1 MTWQCHVCASPCDGR
16 IRCGECGVVIY
27 CSRRH
32 QVRAVEQAAARARW
46 RSGRWLAQLRGTSRA
61 IRPFAPSP
69 WSFTAMPVKALAA
82 HWRQH
87 SQEGECARFS
97 LQLQGAPAVLDLP
110 FPFLHNGIAHAY
122 HVPIMCLSCAYH
134 VPIMCQSCAYHVPIT
149 CLSCAYHVPIMCLSC
164 AYHVPI
170 MCLSC
175 AYHVYHVPIMCLSCA
190 YHVPIMCLSCAYH
203 VPIMCLSRA
212 YHVPIMC
219 LSCAYH
225 VPIMCL
231 SCAYHVPI
239 MCLSCAYHVPITCL
253 SCAYHVPIM
262 CLSCAYHV
270 PIMCLSCAYHVPIM
284 CLSCAYHVPI
294 MCLSRAYHVPIMC
307 LSRAYHVPIMCLSCA
322 YHVPIMCLSCA
333 YHVPIMCL
341 SCAYHVP
348 IMCLSCAYHVP
359 IMCLS
364 CAYHVPIMC
373 LSCAYHVPIMCLSCA
388 YHVPIT
394 CLSRAY
400 HVPIMCL
407 SCAYHVPIMCLSCA
421 ITCLS
426 RAYHV
431 PIMCLSRAYHVPIM
445 CLSRAYHVPITCLS
459 CAYHVP
465 ITCLSCA
472 YHVPITC
479 LSCAYHVRI
488 MCLSCAYHLHIM
500 CTSCAYHVPIPPS
513 PTLPALLH
521 APSLCLCAA
530 SGVQVEQGRHT
541 MCSFLSSLHL
551 HARGPYAAL
560 CGCSPLP
567 ELLPATD
574 ERQTAPRAPSSPLI
588 NSASCAASP
597 PTTPMA
603 LRGHPTL
610 LPALPPLPFSLLS
623 WRHYY
628 LWRGLPLHSPAAL
641 LLHTPLTILLAL
653 HLLLQPVPPPPPPL
667 PVTNQFPGHTSSEAD
682 AFSGTDAPSGI
693 AAGREQRGEAD
704 QSRCAEGQQQCQRC
718 GMRTRPSLCIH
729 VLGADREAQEA
740 AALAELRV
748 LLPGMDTCVH
758 LIGPNISTHMHGKRI
773 LLQHPPA
780 FEPCEPHPAQ
790 PQPAEPQPF
799 EPQPAE
805 PQPAETQ
812 PAEPQP
818 AEPQPAEPQPTEPQP
833 VEPQPAEP
841 QFAEPQPPET
851 ASIAAGVAVH
861 FHRGLY
867 HHVLPSL
874 ACSPLAP
881 PHSSELANPPTTTA
895 VCPCT
900 SLHHSQHASPLH
912 HSDQLQQL
920 SHRHHSHRGLQPRRS
935 TESQGGK
942 EAGRRHRKH
951 NQSVLPHSSFHQTL
965 MLRQRLPA
973 LITDF
978 SHEAAERARESGGAS
993 RHGKGGGRGCTTR
1006 SLPIRSLS
1014 CCLVLSLC
1022 SISPLLS
1029 RQVVMLQHVLSALV
1043 TDFTHQAAA
1052 ERAPC
1057 QTLMSRPSPPHQ
1069 VLMLR
1074 GGLPALIT
1082 DYSHEAAQQAGE
1094 KGRRSSCCTVGCQP
1108 ALIMVYS
1115 HEAAQQAGEA
1125 GRQHSQYSQHRAAS
1139 SLFSHQV
1146 LVLHSGLPASTHHGL
1161 QPRGS
1166 TTSRRGREA
1175 AQPVLTAPCCLV
1187 PLLPSGSRAAQWT
1200 ASQRSSQATATSQQ
1214 RELLDRPSCLVR
1226 LPSPSARSSCCSTGC
1241 QRSSRT
1247 SATRHHCGLHHVLPP
1262 LPPSPHIICYLVT
1275 LPSSPHAA
1283 WGLPALITGSSPHA
1297 AAQAASAHH
1306 GLQPRGSRESSLL
1319 DPHASSVCPPPPH
1332 QVLMLRCGLPALITD
1347 YSHEAAERAREALC
1361 SLAVDVQLDLRASP
1375 P

>member
-32 QVRAVEQAAARARW
+32 Q
-46 RSGRWLAQLRGTSRA
+46 
-61 IRPFAPSP
+61 
-69 WSFTAMPVKALAA
+69 AA

-110 FPFLHNGIAHAY
+110 FPFLHKSVIQWHC
-122 HVPIMCLSCAYH
+122 P
-134 VPIMCQSCAYHVPIT
+134 
-149 CLSCAYHVPIMCLSC
+149 
-164 AYHVPI
+164 
-170 MCLSC
+170 
-175 AYHVYHVPIMCLSCA
+175 
-190 YHVPIMCLSCAYH
+190 
-203 VPIMCLSRA
+203 
-212 YHVPIMC
+212 
-219 LSCAYH
+219 
-225 VPIMCL
+225 
-231 SCAYHVPI
+231 
-239 MCLSCAYHVPITCL
+239 CL

-294 MCLSRAYHVPIMC
+294 MCLSCAYHVSIMCLSRLSCAYHVPIMCLSCAYHVPIMCLSCAYHVPITCLSRAYHVPIMC
-307 LSRAYHVPIMCLSCA
+307 LSCANHVPIMCLSCAYHVPIMCLSCA

-364 CAYHVPIMC
+364 CAYHVPIMCLSCAYHVPIMCLSCAYHVPIMCLSCAYHCAYHVPIMC

-912 HSDQLQQL
+912 HSDQPAAAVP
-920 SHRHHSHRGLQPRRS
+920 SPPVIPSAP
-935 TESQGGK
+935 
-942 EAGRRHRKH
+942 
-951 NQSVLPHSSFHQTL
+951 
-965 MLRQRLPA
+965 PA
-973 LITDF
+973 L
-978 SHEAAERARESGGAS
+978 
-993 RHGKGGGRGCTTR
+993 
-1006 SLPIRSLS
+1006 P
-1014 CCLVLSLC
+1014 
-1022 SISPLLS
+1022 P
-1029 RQVVMLQHVLSALV
+1029 VVMLQHVLSALV

>member
-110 FPFLHNGIAHAY
+110 FPFLHKSVIQVQFGAVLCCAVLCCAAHHSTLDTSLFTMQRPQFPTLLNLLVSLLPSPVALPMPIMCLSCAYHVPIMCLSCANHVPIMCLSRAY

-134 VPIMCQSCAYHVPIT
+134 VPIMCLSCAYHVSIM
-149 CLSCAYHVPIMCLSC
+149 CLSRLSCAYHVPIMCLSC

-175 AYHVYHVPIMCLSCA
+175 AYHVPITCLSRAYHVPIMCLSCANHVPIMCLSCA

-203 VPIMCLSRA
+203 VPIMCLSCA

-253 SCAYHVPIM
+253 SCAYHVPIT
-262 CLSCAYHV
+262 CLSC
-270 PIMCLSCAYHVPIM
+270 
-284 CLSCAYHVPI
+284 
-294 MCLSRAYHVPIMC
+294 
-307 LSRAYHVPIMCLSCA
+307 AYHVPIMCLSCA

-388 YHVPIT
+388 YHVPI
-394 CLSRAY
+394 
-400 HVPIMCL
+400 
-407 SCAYHVPIMCLSCA
+407 
-421 ITCLS
+421 
-426 RAYHV
+426 
-431 PIMCLSRAYHVPIM
+431 MCLSRAYHVPIM
-445 CLSRAYHVPITCLS
+445 CLSRAYH
-459 CAYHVP
+459 
-465 ITCLSCA
+465 
-472 YHVPITC
+472 
-479 LSCAYHVRI
+479 
-488 MCLSCAYHLHIM
+488 
-500 CTSCAYHVPIPPS
+500 
-513 PTLPALLH
+513 
-521 APSLCLCAA
+521 
-530 SGVQVEQGRHT
+530 VEQGRHT

-560 CGCSPLP
+560 CGPPSRCSPLP

-912 HSDQLQQL
+912 HSDQPQQL

-951 NQSVLPHSSFHQTL
+951 NQSVLPHPSFHQTL

-1014 CCLVLSLC
+1014 CCLLLSLC

-1074 GGLPALIT
+1074 P
-1082 DYSHEAAQQAGE
+1082 HAAQWAASQHSSWSTATRQHNKPERQG
-1094 KGRRSSCCTVGCQP
+1094 GSTASTHSTVLPRPSSPIRSSCCTVGCQP

-1361 SLAVDVQLDLRASP
+1361 SLAADVQLDLRASP